1 MAPSTSTSPKN
12 GLQVAR
18 GMSAYAKNPRE
29 LDVPISEGMLILHSN
44 LYQSFYQLLVAKDW
58 TEPAWASTTYTL
70 RRRNNWI
77 LRRDIVRMSTYRV
90 PISTDLGSKLISLT
104 ILYEPFH

>member
-1 MAPSTSTSPKN
+1 MIWFTRIY
-12 GLQVAR
+12 GIHYDVATWTPHT
-18 GMSAYAKNPRE
+18 KNPRE
-29 LDVPISEGMLILHSN
+29 LDVPIGEGILISLSI
-44 LYQSFYQLLVAKDW
+44 LYQLFNQLLIAKDW

-77 LRRDIVRMSTYRV
+77 LRRDIVWMSTYRV

>member
-44 LYQSFYQLLVAKDW
+44 LYQSFINYSLQKTGLNLLGRQRRTLCDVVITGYYDGTLCGCPH
-58 TEPAWASTTYTL
+58 TESPS
-70 RRRNNWI
+70 
-77 LRRDIVRMSTYRV
+77 V
-90 PISTDLGSKLISLT
+90 LIWEVS
-104 ILYEPFH
+104 